1 MECIILKQLLS
12 KFCSDSLSSL
22 EDDVV
27 FTAKIVCNDETT
39 LHLFSHV
46 NSHNVKI
53 WRSNNPNSLFES
65 IMDSPKFIAI
75 CAISVQTEGVGTLS
89 FLPNAL

>member
-1 MECIILKQLLS
+1 MHNIKIVT
-12 KFCSDSLSSL
+12 KFCSDSLSKL
-22 EDDVV
+22 EDDII
-27 FTAKIVCNDETT
+27 FTAKIVCNDETI

-53 WRSNNPNSLFES
+53 WRSNNPKSLSES
-65 IMDSPKFIAI
+65 TMDSPKFIVF
-75 CAISVQTEGVGTLS
+75 CAVSVQTEDLGALS

>member
-1 MECIILKQLLS
+1 M
-12 KFCSDSLSSL
+12 
-22 EDDVV
+22 
-27 FTAKIVCNDETT
+27 CNDETT

-53 WRSNNPNSLFES
+53 WRNNNPSSLFES
-65 IMDSPKFIAI
+65 VMDSSIFIVF
-75 CAISVQTEGVGTLS
+75 CAVSVQTEGVGALS

>member
-1 MECIILKQLLS
+1 
-12 KFCSDSLSSL
+12 
-22 EDDVV
+22 
-27 FTAKIVCNDETT
+27 VCNDETT

-53 WRSNNPNSLFES
+53 LRSNDPNSVFES
-65 IMDSPKFIAI
+65 IMDSPKFIVF
-75 CAISVQTEGVGTLS
+75 CAVSVQRAGVGALS